1 MVTRRPD
8 YCPGCGAALADVER
22 EGRTRRYCPDCD
34 RVVYRNP
41 APAADVAVLDCDRA
55 LLVRRAVAPD
65 AGAWAIPGGFL
76 EHDEPARAAAVR
88 ELREE
93 TGVRVDPAA
102 LRLVDT
108 ALEPLDERTL
118 LVVRYAV
125 ERTEATGEPRPGS
138 DAAAARFWSL
148 DALDDAGEPVRDT
161 HRPTLERLLS
171 E

>member
-8 YCPGCGAALADVER
+8 YCPDCGAALTDVER
-22 EGRTRRYCPDCD
+22 EGRPRRYCPDCA

-41 APAADVAVLDCDRA
+41 APAADVAVLDGDRA
-55 LLVRRAVAPD
+55 LLVRRTVPPD
-65 AGAWAIPGGFL
+65 VGAWAIPGGFL
-76 EHDEPARAAAVR
+76 EHDEPPRAAAVR

-93 TGVRVDPAA
+93 TGVRTDPSA

-108 ALEPLDERTL
+108 AFEPRRDRHL

-125 ERTEATGEPRPGS
+125 DWEDASGEPRPGS
-138 DAAAARFWSL
+138 DAAATRFWSL
-148 DALDDAGEPVRDT
+148 SDLGAAGERLRET

-171 E
+171 G

>member
-8 YCPGCGAALADVER
+8 YCPDCGAALTDVER
-22 EGRTRRYCPDCD
+22 EGRTRRYCPDCV

-41 APAADVAVLDCDRA
+41 APAADVAVLDGDRA
-55 LLVRRAVAPD
+55 LLVRRAVAPA

-76 EHDEPARAAAVR
+76 EHDEAPRTAAVR

-93 TGVRVDPAA
+93 TGIRVDPDD

-108 ALEPLDERTL
+108 VSESLPDRHL

-125 ERTEATGEPRPGS
+125 DRARATGDPSPGS

-148 DALDDAGEPVRDT
+148 PDLDDAGEPLRDT

-171 E
+171 D